1 MAISLYTPVV
11 TVPAGSTRLRV
22 GREGGHVRERKGPAG
37 RGRGQFTVEAYVPLG
52 VERESSL
59 PRLSSLSDLTANPL
73 ILLKWYYFLG
83 AKLWSLFKGLKI
95 SMMPSPTGC

>member
-1 MAISLYTPVV
+1 MAERAASE
-11 TVPAGSTRLRV
+11 PA
-22 GREGGHVRERKGPAG
+22 KG
-37 RGRGQFTVEAYVPLG
+37 EAMMH
-52 VERESSL
+52 EA
-59 PRLSSLSDLTANPL
+59 SSLSDLTANPL